1 MLASSNWSPRRSR
14 LGDENLF
21 FLDHKT
27 VWGDETMKQRAVI
40 IWPLSMIKQPD
51 AWVESHASGIK
62 TLKVEQK
69 QCKSKVNE

>member
-40 IWPLSMIKQPD
+40 IWPLSMIKQELNVMRR
-51 AWVESHASGIK
+51 A
-62 TLKVEQK
+62 
-69 QCKSKVNE
+69 